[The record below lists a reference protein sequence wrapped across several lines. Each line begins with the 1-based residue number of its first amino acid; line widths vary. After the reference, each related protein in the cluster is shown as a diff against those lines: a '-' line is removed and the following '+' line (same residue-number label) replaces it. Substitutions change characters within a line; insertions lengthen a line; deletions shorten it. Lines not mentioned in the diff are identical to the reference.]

1 MRSDARRRSEFLKKK
16 LEVSTGDASSQSESV
31 SEEEAIKEVVD
42 KEFFKC
48 EQCENIFKS
57 ENGLKI
63 HVGKAHK
70 KVNPIPSTPDQ
81 LRQQLVG
88 SVSLSASPLFDTSRE
103 ESNLNST
110 AMEEN
115 EVLTPTLQPP
125 PSPPPPHK
133 CPAFYPGSRKECK
146 LRVEREGEKESL
158 NTTCKNCDVKL
169 YSSMC
174 CTEEKKLCEYCC
186 YDLID
191 CNRTRCVFS
200 VTRRYRSD
208 VRYRVTDRS
217 Y

>member
-1 MRSDARRRSEFLKKK
+1 M
-16 LEVSTGDASSQSESV
+16 
-31 SEEEAIKEVVD
+31 
-42 KEFFKC
+42 
-48 EQCENIFKS
+48 
-57 ENGLKI
+57 
-63 HVGKAHK
+63 
-70 KVNPIPSTPDQ
+70 NPIPSTPDQ

-133 CPAFYPGSRKECK
+133 CPAFYPCSRKECK

-169 YSSMC
+169 YTVELYITVYSSMC

-186 YDLID
+186 YDLIL
-191 CNRTRCVFS
+191 CN
-200 VTRRYRSD
+200 
-208 VRYRVTDRS
+208 
-217 Y
+217 